1 MFAKLNKIGELTK
14 ILSVKSETC
23 DSIMHFMAC
32 FCIGRIL
39 SKHSLDKMRGR
50 DMAEQILAMMVFRI
64 LGESIGFM
72 SKTKFY
78 GILEVGKNCFYRLLA
93 RPEMDWR
100 ILLLSMARRF
110 HSIVRKEKAE
120 ETNAPKCYI
129 IDDTTVSKTG
139 LHFEGLSR
147 VFDHVLSKCVLGYK
161 LLILAFFDGRSTYT
175 VDMSIHRE
183 SGKKGDYS
191 LSKKERS
198 MQFHKERIEGNPDYE
213 RFKELDT
220 KKSDNVVRMIERA
233 YKGGLRA
240 AYALMD
246 TWFVKA
252 PLVCAVRKIGGGAVH
267 VVGRLAMGKD
277 RYAVGSRRYNVHE
290 LIALHGREAVV
301 CRKYKCMY
309 FEQRVMMGDTC
320 VKIFFIRVGRN
331 KNWDAIV
338 TTDTHMKFMEAF
350 EIYQIRWNIEVLIK
364 ECRQYLG
371 LGSYQGTD
379 FDEQIADCTLCLMT
393 HMILTLGQ
401 RFNEYE
407 ALGELFRATRREMF
421 ELTQWRRTLEI
432 IKNLLNVLAINLCI
446 NVADTMEDL
455 MQGTQ
460 VISELEAILNIL
472 SPSEAV
478 TMH

>member
-1 MFAKLNKIGELTK
+1 
-14 ILSVKSETC
+14 
-23 DSIMHFMAC
+23 
-32 FCIGRIL
+32 
-39 SKHSLDKMRGR
+39 MRGR

-64 LGESIGFM
+64 LGETIGFM

-78 GILEVGKNCFYRLLA
+78 DILEVGKNCFYRLLA

-110 HSIVRKEKAE
+110 QNIVRKEKAE
-120 ETNAPKCYI
+120 EINAPKCYI

-277 RYAVGSRRYNVHE
+277 RYAVGSRRYKVHE
-290 LIALHGREAVV
+290 LIA
-301 CRKYKCMY
+301 
-309 FEQRVMMGDTC
+309 
-320 VKIFFIRVGRN
+320 
-331 KNWDAIV
+331 
-338 TTDTHMKFMEAF
+338 
-350 EIYQIRWNIEVLIK
+350 
-364 ECRQYLG
+364 
-371 LGSYQGTD
+371 
-379 FDEQIADCTLCLMT
+379 
-393 HMILTLGQ
+393 
-401 RFNEYE
+401 
-407 ALGELFRATRREMF
+407 
-421 ELTQWRRTLEI
+421 
-432 IKNLLNVLAINLCI
+432 
-446 NVADTMEDL
+446 
-455 MQGTQ
+455 
-460 VISELEAILNIL
+460 
-472 SPSEAV
+472 
-478 TMH
+478 